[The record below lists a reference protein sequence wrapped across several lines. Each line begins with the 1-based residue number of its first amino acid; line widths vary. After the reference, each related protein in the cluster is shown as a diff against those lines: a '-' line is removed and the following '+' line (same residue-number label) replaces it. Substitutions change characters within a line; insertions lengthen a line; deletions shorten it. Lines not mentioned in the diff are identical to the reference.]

1 MKMYNYNE
9 KFVDVNGN
17 EKIRKEETYW
27 SRNKQSIVDKAN
39 ETVKISSSWQIP
51 LDIEIIEKDFE
62 NPIVCL
68 EGEVDNNGKQYGDFE
83 ITIGD
88 KTIYDEIYR
97 KFKGNKV
104 RLTVEL
110 ID

>member
-9 KFVDVNGN
+9 KFVNGIGA
-17 EKIRKEETYW
+17 KIIKKEVTSW
-27 SRNKQSIVDKAN
+27 SRNKQSIVNQSN
-39 ETVKISSSWQIP
+39 ETVKIKASWQIP
-51 LDIEIIEKDFE
+51 SDVEIIEKDFE

-68 EGEVDNNGKQYGDFE
+68 EGEIDGYKYGADDFE

-88 KTIYDEIYR
+88 KELYNEIYE

-104 RLTVEL
+104 RLTVEI